1 MWRMWTPPSKRSSRE
16 SSKGLPRR
24 VPPGSPCAAGARPPE
39 RTWLCSKSRRGA
51 RVADP
56 GTPASG
62 AIKPDT
68 CPLGTRCTRMCSSA
82 PSCEDSRCTS
92 GCASSV
98 AAKRRTPSL
107 GRRSGTLY
115 SASRGKKPR
124 RSVMVMTKSDM
135 ASPEFRSEGS
145 SSKLTLRLKE
155 VAVRLTRLNEHQLSS
170 WGAKNVDTVRE
181 EAKARVQYTSARDKE
196 PSEVVARAASWTPA
210 VGQDVEDVDTTIEEV
225 IERVLQGA
233 PKEGPTRV
241 TLCRRHSASRKDLVV
256 LKEPQG
262 SESGRPGDPCQW
274 CHQARHVST
283 GHALYKDVFFCSV
296 MRGQS
301 VDQWLRKQRGG
312 QAEDTIPRTTEWNL
326 VQRLKREEAQEERDG
341 DDEEAPRRKK
351 SKPYKLRICQQCGQ
365 PKQKDYGHCQYG
377 GQHYCALY
385 GCKTARLWLAEKR
398 QRKAP

>member
-1 MWRMWTPPSKRSSRE
+1 MIKVPYLFIYEPAE
-16 SSKGLPRR
+16 SLLIHSVR
-24 VPPGSPCAAGARPPE
+24 VTFCNPHHS
-39 RTWLCSKSRRGA
+39 
-51 RVADP
+51 
-56 GTPASG
+56 
-62 AIKPDT
+62 
-68 CPLGTRCTRMCSSA
+68 
-82 PSCEDSRCTS
+82 
-92 GCASSV
+92 SSV
-98 AAKRRTPSL
+98 
-107 GRRSGTLY
+107 
-115 SASRGKKPR
+115 
-124 RSVMVMTKSDM
+124 SDM
-135 ASPEFRSEGS
+135 ASPEFRSEGSSSKLTLRLKEVAVRLTRLNEHQLSSWGAKNVDTVREEAKARVQYTSARDKEPSEVVARAASWTPDVGQDVEDVDTTIEEFRSEGS